1 MVIFNV
7 YIIYIICLLYVFL
20 FFMGLEI
27 YCEFFFFG
35 GGMFGV
41 FWEESNCFL
50 FKYLLF
56 CLVGIISYRKVKVYK
71 RKV

>member
-7 YIIYIICLLYVFL
+7 YIICLLYVFL
-20 FFMGLEI
+20 FFMGLKI
-27 YCEFFFFG
+27 YCEFFFFLMG
-35 GGMFGV
+35 GGVFGV
-41 FWEESNCFL
+41 FWEEINCFL